1 MYPMNIWNG
10 LYMPVVLNQEAGAH
24 WGGGGGG
31 VSSNKGDAGWL
42 KII

>member
-24 WGGGGGG
+24 WGGLIKQGRRRMT
-31 VSSNKGDAGWL
+31 
-42 KII
+42 

>member
-1 MYPMNIWNG
+1 MNIWNG

-24 WGGGGGG
+24 WG